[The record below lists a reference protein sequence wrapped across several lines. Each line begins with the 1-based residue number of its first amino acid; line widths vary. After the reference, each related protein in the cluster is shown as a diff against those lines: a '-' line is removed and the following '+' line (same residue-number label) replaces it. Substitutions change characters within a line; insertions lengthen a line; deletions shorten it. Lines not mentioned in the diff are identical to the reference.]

1 MAKEKGKE
9 KKKGKKKKTKQKEK
23 EKEVKIEE
31 DEPQEAVAE
40 PEQLSKV
47 HTLFNRYC
55 QNGNRINMPTRII
68 INKFNHDHI
77 SFDLQNLVS
86 G

>member
-55 QNGNRINMPTRII
+55 QNGNRIII
-68 INKFNHDHI
+68 INKFNHAHI